1 METYSAIS
9 LINQFPETKA
19 EIEKFAKLVME
30 QIDLGEMRDVLTFAA
45 RFKALA
51 KLEETLFGNVLFRD
65 AVLEAAEK
73 YGKNF
78 EHGNAKF
85 SIREVGTKYDYAS
98 CGDQEWEQLDS
109 SMKMIAE
116 RKAARET
123 FLKSITGEMTVFGE
137 DGVQIMPPHKTSTTS
152 VTITIK

>member
-1 METYSAIS
+1 
-9 LINQFPETKA
+9 
-19 EIEKFAKLVME
+19 LV
-30 QIDLGEMRDVLTFAA
+30 QVIF
-45 RFKALA
+45 
-51 KLEETLFGNVLFRD
+51 LEETLFGNVLFKD

-73 YGKNF
+73 YGKSF

-85 SIREVGTKYDYAS
+85 AIRENGTRYDYS
-98 CGDQEWEQLDS
+98 VCGDVEWEQLDS

-137 DGVQIMPPHKTSTTS
+137 DGVQIMPPHKTSSTG
-152 VTITIK
+152 VTITLK